1 MDASM
6 VTGIVKENWNEEQ
19 PGRIRVEYGLG
30 VDGKRLSGWL
40 PVMTGYCKTEYG
52 SLLLPEVG
60 TEVVVGFLNGSPDCP
75 FVMGCLQ
82 GLADTPLEGVAKE
95 ENPVRMMRTEGG
107 CLTLDIKEKL
117 EFKIEGEPFLTFEK
131 GRITLASDVKINGQK
146 IELKAEKGLT
156 VSGASV
162 TLRPSQTLELGADKT
177 KVEGMTLELKGT
189 ASAKLEANGLLEVK
203 GNIVKLN

>member
-1 MDASM
+1 MRSS
-6 VTGIVKENWNEEQ
+6 
-19 PGRIRVEYGLG
+19 LG
-30 VDGKRLSGWL
+30 ESGWST
-40 PVMTGYCKTEYG
+40 VWEWM
-52 SLLLPEVG
+52 
-60 TEVVVGFLNGSPDCP
+60 
-75 FVMGCLQ
+75 
-82 GLADTPLEGVAKE
+82 
-95 ENPVRMMRTEGG
+95 
-107 CLTLDIKEKL
+107 
-117 EFKIEGEPFLTFEK
+117 LTFEK

-146 IELKAEKGLT
+146 IELKAEKGLA